1 MNPIEIF
8 LEKPRVFILTLLF
21 ILISGTSA
29 LNSLPRQENPELAQR
44 WASVQVVFP
53 GASPERIET
62 QVLEPLEA
70 KLREVYEVRR
80 LVSSAS
86 DGFSI
91 TLVELKEDVDPLLI
105 EDTWSEVQDKIDQA
119 KAMLPNDINT
129 ELIRSSGP
137 PATLLYAVKWM
148 GDGPPPKILMTRV
161 ANDLRL
167 ELAYGGGTDKA
178 LLFGGSEEEVLI
190 EIDNA
195 KLSSMGLSFQEIS
208 TRLRS
213 MDNKRP
219 IGIFTD
225 QEREILIKSKDNL
238 RTIQEIEDLPI
249 QIFSGN
255 EIIRLSDIANIKKTP
270 RVPSEEMVYVDGQPA
285 ILIQVNA
292 AFQQR
297 IDVYVQ
303 TLEEIARKY
312 DANLP
317 SELSIIKLYDES
329 YYLTEKFD
337 NLSVS
342 IFFAT
347 NTVILLSYFLLG
359 LRSALIVGITIP
371 LTICIVLFGCRLVNL
386 PLHQTSM
393 TGIIIA
399 LGLLIDNA
407 IIMVEDY
414 KYRRRIGN
422 SPKNSALMSFQHLW
436 VPLAAATATTAFAF
450 LPVATGK
457 GPSVEFV
464 GGMAVTVILSVCG
477 SLFLALFI
485 TPVLLNLMEKLPIF
499 RNQELATEG
508 FSNKK
513 MLQAYQKFLTW
524 SFDKP
529 RRGIFIALIFPTI
542 GFLLFPMLKQDFFPE
557 LDRNMFR
564 VSVELPP
571 NSSIEATESE
581 ILNLR
586 ESIYREAKFKIDTDV
601 WFVGRKLPR
610 ILYNVI
616 GGDSPL
622 GNNNVADAFFISEN
636 YSDMID
642 NLPDLARSI
651 VKQNP
656 NLRVIIDKFD
666 SGPPVF
672 SAVEYRIL
680 GDDPEIL
687 KILGDKLELIINN
700 APDVFLTRAD
710 LSQVSTKFE
719 LDFNNSNMLLSGLN
733 TQVLLDEISIATQGI
748 EVGTMLD
755 GNKEIPIR
763 VRGLKYQDLNDSIQY
778 ISVPGESSL
787 NYSSSFGELKL
798 TSKATSLGRFEGSK
812 VNTVQGWIWPDKY
825 ASSTETY
832 IKEPIES
839 FQKSLPPG
847 YTLNLSGEAESRSE
861 SQAQLFS
868 SATIFFVL
876 IVIALI
882 SALNSFREAGI
893 ILSVAILCTGLAFF
907 GLLVGN
913 ANFGF
918 IGLVGAVG
926 LIGLS
931 INDAIVV
938 LSHIK
943 EANEDQKLTKE
954 RLIEVVI
961 RSTRHII
968 TTSVTTVGGF
978 LPLLITSV
986 FFKPLAWAMSV
997 GVLGATIIALLY
1009 IPSLYVIKEKIV

>member
-1 MNPIEIF
+1 MKIIELF
-8 LEKPRVFILTLLF
+8 LEKPRVFVLTILF
-21 ILISGTSA
+21 ILISGFFA
-29 LNSLPRQENPELAQR
+29 LNSVPRQENPELAQR
-44 WASVQVVFP
+44 WSNVQVVYP

-62 QVLEPLEA
+62 QILEPLEA
-70 KLREVYEVRR
+70 KLREVYEIRR

-91 TLVELKEDVDPLLI
+91 TLIELKDDVDPSLI

-119 KAMLPNDINT
+119 RADLPSEIKT

-137 PATLLYAVKWM
+137 PATLLYAVKWL
-148 GDGPPPKILMTRV
+148 GDGSPPKILMTRV

-195 KLSSMGLSFQEIS
+195 KISSMGLSFQEIS
-208 TRLRS
+208 KRIKS

-219 IGIFTD
+219 VGVFND
-225 QEREILIKSKDNL
+225 ENKEILIKSKDNL
-238 RTIQEIEDLPI
+238 RTIHEIEDLPI
-249 QIFSGN
+249 QIFSGSD
-255 EIIRLSDIANIKKTP
+255 IIRLGDIADIRKTP
-270 RVPSEEMVYVDGQPA
+270 RIPSEEMVYVDGYPA

-292 AFQQR
+292 AFKQR
-297 IDVYVQ
+297 IDVYAKK
-303 TLEEIARKY
+303 LEEIAKAY
-312 DANLP
+312 DSDLP

-329 YYLTEKFD
+329 FYLTEKFD
-337 NLSVS
+337 NLSWS
-342 IFFAT
+342 IFLAT

-371 LTICIVLFGCRLVNL
+371 LTVCIVLFGCRLLGL

-414 KYRRRIGN
+414 KYRRRVGH
-422 SPKNSALMSFQHLW
+422 SPKNSALISFKNLW
-436 VPLAAATATTAFAF
+436 IPLAAATATTALAF

-464 GGMAVTVILSVCG
+464 GGMAITVILSVCG
-477 SLFLALFI
+477 SLFLALFV
-485 TPVLLNLMEKLPIF
+485 TPVFLNYMEKLSIF
-499 RNQELATEG
+499 KNKELATEG
-508 FSNKK
+508 YSNTN
-513 MLQAYQKFLTW
+513 LAIVYRKFLLW
-524 SFDKP
+524 NFDKP
-529 RRGIFIALIFPTI
+529 KRGILIALILPII
-542 GFLLFPMLKQDFFPE
+542 GFILFSFLKQDFFPE

-571 NSSIEATESE
+571 NSSIEVTESE
-581 ILNLR
+581 TMKLR
-586 ESIYREAKFKIDTDV
+586 ESIYRNAKFDIRSDV
-601 WFVGRKLPR
+601 WFIGRKLPR

-622 GNNNVADAFFISEN
+622 GNNNVADAFFLSED
-636 YSDMID
+636 YSSMIE
-642 NLPDLARSI
+642 NLPDLAKLI

-656 NLRVIIDKFD
+656 NLRIIIDKFD

-687 KILGDKLELIINN
+687 KILGQKLELIISD
-700 APDVFLTRAD
+700 APDIFLTRAD

-733 TQVLLDEISIATQGI
+733 LQILLDEISIATQGVK
-748 EVGTMLD
+748 VGTMLD

-763 VRGLKYQDLNDSIQY
+763 VRGLKYQDFNDSIQY
-778 ISVPGESSL
+778 ISVPGDNSL
-787 NYSSSFGELKL
+787 NYSSSFGELNL
-798 TSKATSLGRFEGSK
+798 TSKPTSLGRFEGSK

-825 ASSTETY
+825 ASETENH
-832 IKEPIES
+832 IKDAVDL

-868 SATIFFVL
+868 SAAIFFVL
-876 IVIALI
+876 IIIALI
-882 SALNSFREAGI
+882 SALNSFREASI

-907 GLLVGN
+907 GLFVGN

-943 EANEDQKLTKE
+943 EANENNDLNKEGLTD
-954 RLIEVVI
+954 VVM

-968 TTSVTTVGGF
+968 TTSFTTVGGF
-978 LPLLITSV
+978 LPLLLSSI
-986 FFKPLAWAMSV
+986 FFKPLAWAMTV
-997 GVLGATIIALLY
+997 GVIGATIIALLY
-1009 IPSLYVIKEKIV
+1009 IPSLYIIKEKII